1 MPTLNELLGTPP
13 KRQQVVDDCCQVLDA
28 EVADKGGLTGVAIKG
43 AYGVVKGIKPGFV
56 RDVVDGLL
64 DDFLR
69 ALDPLYQ
76 DAQKEGVSAG
86 AYLVTNKDRMAEALL
101 AVTDARAQR
110 AERMMIKKAY
120 DKLRP
125 IAKKQ
130 VESAAPRLSQL
141 VDRHV

>member
-1 MPTLNELLGTPP
+1 MPTLNELLGAPP
-13 KRQQVVDDCCQVLDA
+13 KRPLVVDDCCQVLEA
-28 EVADKGGLTGVAIKG
+28 EDADKGGLSGVAIKG
-43 AYGVVKGIKPGFV
+43 AYSVVKGIKPGFV
-56 RDVVDGLL
+56 REVVDGLL

-76 DAQKEGVSAG
+76 DAVKSGVPAG

-101 AVTDARAQR
+101 GVTDARAQR

-130 VESAAPRLSQL
+130 VEAAAPRLSQL
-141 VDRHV
+141 LDRHV